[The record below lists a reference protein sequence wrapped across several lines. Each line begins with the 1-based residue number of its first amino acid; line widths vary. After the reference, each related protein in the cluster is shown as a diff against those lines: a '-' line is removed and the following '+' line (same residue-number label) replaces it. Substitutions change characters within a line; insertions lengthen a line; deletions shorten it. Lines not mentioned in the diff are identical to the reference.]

1 LDTTQYE
8 CEMETEDQPLF
19 YLSELKIE
27 FHRLD
32 HRIRLTMPHMSVPSA
47 ASSLACLHASH
58 AIAATLDP

>member
-27 FHRLD
+27 FHRL
-32 HRIRLTMPHMSVPSA
+32 
-47 ASSLACLHASH
+47 
-58 AIAATLDP
+58 